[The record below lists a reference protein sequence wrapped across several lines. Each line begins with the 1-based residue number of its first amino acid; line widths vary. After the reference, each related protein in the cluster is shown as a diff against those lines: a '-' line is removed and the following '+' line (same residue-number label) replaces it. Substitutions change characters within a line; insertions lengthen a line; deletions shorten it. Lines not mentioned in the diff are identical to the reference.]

1 MKSSITLKVCL
12 AVLVL
17 IAISLVLYPIFAR
30 PTGHRRPSCLSHLKQ
45 VAISNILYAGDFD
58 DNLPPY
64 YTFDLPKN
72 WDSLSPSQRQS
83 AHPGHLLIE
92 ALYPYSK
99 NRDIFLCPQD
109 MNPPQ
114 LPGAEGIP
122 GELSYVHS
130 LSLRGLIPGYDKGRR
145 VLDMAKVAKPD
156 SQVLMRDPIRGTNDK
171 GLVSPHEGGFTC
183 SYLDGHTKFQTE
195 LSPSQL

>member
-17 IAISLVLYPIFAR
+17 IAISLVLYPVFAR
-30 PTGHRRPSCLSHLKQ
+30 PVGHHGESCLTRLKQ
-45 VAISNILYAGDFD
+45 ATLSNLMYAGDFD
-58 DNLPPY
+58 DHLPPY

-122 GELSYVHS
+122 GEFSYMHS
-130 LSLRGLIPGYDKGRR
+130 LSLRGLIPGYDQGKR
-145 VLDMAKVAKPD
+145 VLNTAKVKEPEK
-156 SQVLMRDPIRGTNDK
+156 QILMRDPIRGTNDK

-183 SYLDGHTKFQTE
+183 SYLDGHTKFQTDFTAF
-195 LSPSQL
+195 QL